1 MLRGYFLLF
10 CVLLRMAKDRFSC
23 TLLSCSLMVL
33 GIKKEG
39 KAHRDIKGK
48 ENGAGT
54 FSVILFNPHGHVIC
68 AKVVGVEQKGGG

>member
-1 MLRGYFLLF
+1 
-10 CVLLRMAKDRFSC
+10 
-23 TLLSCSLMVL
+23 MVL

-48 ENGAGT
+48 ENGAGA